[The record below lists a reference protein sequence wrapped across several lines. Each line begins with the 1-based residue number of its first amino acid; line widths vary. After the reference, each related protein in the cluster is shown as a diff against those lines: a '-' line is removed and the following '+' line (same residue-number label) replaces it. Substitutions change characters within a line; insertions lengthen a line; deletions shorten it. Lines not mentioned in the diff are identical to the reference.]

1 MSLFAK
7 IMVIVNL
14 ILAVA
19 FLAAAGTFLNATQSW
34 KVKHDEVKTTLETRV
49 ADVEAQRDAQAKEK
63 EAALAGKRS
72 ADTLKAEFQG
82 KVETAQASMAELHQL
97 NENLRQNLE
106 TFGTN
111 QADMQSRLTEL
122 STEIDRLRGD
132 LETAES
138 AKKDAL
144 ETVKTLQEEVAR
156 LEQGV
161 ADAEATAA
169 AGEAANMS
177 LRDQLDQTAT
187 ELAGYKG
194 RYPAPSGVVSMK
206 KIDATVQASDNEM
219 DIYILSVGSA
229 DGVTEG
235 YEFHVYRGSTYVAT
249 VMVDRVFPN
258 HCSTHVKHHLKK
270 SPIQAG
276 DSASTYL

>member
-34 KVKHDEVKTTLETRV
+34 KDKHDSAKSTLEARV
-49 ADVEAQRDAQAKEK
+49 ADVEAQRDQQIKDK
-63 EAALAGKRS
+63 DAALSAKRS
-72 ADTLKAEFQG
+72 TETRAAELQG
-82 KVETAQASMAELHQL
+82 KVEVAQTSMTELHQL

-122 STEIDRLRGD
+122 STEIDRLRGE
-132 LETAES
+132 LETAASEKNS
-138 AKKDAL
+138 ALDN
-144 ETVKTLQEEVAR
+144 VKTLQENLAR
-156 LEQGV
+156 LEQSV
-161 ADAEATAA
+161 ADAEAIAA
-169 AGEAANMS
+169 SGEAANSS
-177 LRDQLDQTAT
+177 LRDQLDQAAT

-206 KIDATVQASDNEM
+206 KVDATVQAADNEM

-249 VMVDRVFPN
+249 VVVDRVFPN
-258 HCSTHVKHHLKK
+258 HSSAHVKHHLKK
-270 SPIQAG
+270 SPIKPG